1 MFTRKIEKPKKPSR
15 EWPLDMTRFAPDLE
29 DDEEFEPPPPMDT
42 SHIERK
48 WLGVAYADQSA
59 AQKLDIYLPDKGD
72 GPFPVVVTIHGG
84 AWMFGDKGDI
94 MNLHFLEGLK
104 RNFAVVC
111 MNYRLSGE
119 AKFPKQIH
127 DCKAAIRYL
136 RANAEKYCLDVN
148 RIAAWGASA
157 GAHLAALLGTS
168 RKVRKLEDFTMGNP
182 LTSSA
187 VHAVVDW
194 YGPTENFLKMDEQ
207 LKASGM
213 GEPDH
218 SSPDSPESL
227 LLGQPITEV
236 PDLVRFASPM
246 TYIKAN
252 MPPFLIQHGLKDEVV
267 PVQQSLNFAAE
278 IEKATD
284 SKRVT
289 LELIKDATHGDP
301 LFESPQNVAHVLDF
315 IEQHL
320 KPPRQKK

>member
-1 MFTRKIEKPKKPSR
+1 
-15 EWPLDMTRFAPDLE
+15 MTRFAPDLE
-29 DDEEFEPPPPMDT
+29 DEEEFEPPPPMDT

-48 WLGVAYADQSA
+48 WLDVPYADQSP

-72 GPFPVVVTIHGG
+72 GPFPVIVTIHGG
-84 AWMFGDKGDI
+84 AWLFGDKGDI

-119 AKFPKQIH
+119 AQFPKQIY
-127 DCKAAIRYL
+127 DCKAAVRHL
-136 RANAEKYCLDVN
+136 RANAETYHLDVN

-182 LTSSA
+182 RASSA

-194 YGPTENFLKMDEQ
+194 YGPTESFLKMDEQ
-207 LKASGM
+207 LIASGM
-213 GEPDH
+213 GKPDH
-218 SSPDSPESL
+218 SAADSPESK
-227 LLGQPITEV
+227 LLGRPITEV

-252 MPPFLIQHGLKDEVV
+252 MPPFLIQHGLKDEIV
-267 PVQQSLNFAAE
+267 PIQQSLNFAAE
-278 IEKATD
+278 IERSAD

-289 LELIKDATHGDP
+289 LEILTDATHGDP
-301 LFESPQNVAHVLDF
+301 LFETPQNVARVLDF
-315 IEQHL
+315 LEQQL
-320 KPPRQKK
+320 KTLKSRR

>member
-1 MFTRKIEKPKKPSR
+1 MNITHDIE
-15 EWPLDMTRFAPDLE
+15 E
-29 DDEEFEPPPPMDT
+29 DDEFAPPPPMDT

-48 WLGVAYADQSA
+48 WVDVAYATQSP

-72 GPFPVVVTIHGG
+72 GPFPVIVTIHGG

-94 MNLHFLEGLK
+94 LNLHFLEGLK
-104 RNFAVVC
+104 RDFAVVC
-111 MNYRLSGE
+111 MNYRLSDE
-119 AKFPKQIH
+119 AKFPKQIY
-127 DCKAAIRYL
+127 DCKAAVRFL
-136 RANAEKYCLDVN
+136 RANAETYHLDVE

-168 RKVRKLEDFTMGNP
+168 RKVRKLEDFTLGNP
-182 LTSSA
+182 RFSSA

-218 SSPDSPESL
+218 SSPESPESL
-227 LLGQPITEV
+227 LLGRRITEV

-246 TYIKAN
+246 TYIKTN
-252 MPPFLIQHGLKDEVV
+252 MPPFLIQHGLKDSIV

-278 IEKATD
+278 IEKISDA
-284 SKRVT
+284 KRVT
-289 LELIKDATHGDP
+289 LEILNEADHGDP
-301 LFESPQNVAHVLDF
+301 LFETAENVSRVLDF
-315 IEQHL
+315 IEQQL
-320 KPPRQKK
+320 KPVKSRR

>member
-1 MFTRKIEKPKKPSR
+1 
-15 EWPLDMTRFAPDLE
+15 MTRVAPDLE
-29 DDEEFEPPPPMDT
+29 DEQEFEPPPPMDT

-48 WLGVAYADQSA
+48 WLDVPFADQSP
-59 AQKLDIYLPDKGD
+59 AQKLDIYLPDKGE
-72 GPFPVVVTIHGG
+72 GPFPVIVTIHGG
-84 AWMFGDKGDI
+84 AWMFGDKGDE
-94 MNLHFLEGLK
+94 MNLPFLEGLK

-111 MNYRLSGE
+111 LNYRLSGE
-119 AKFPKQIH
+119 AQFPRQIY
-127 DCKAAIRYL
+127 DCKAAVRFL
-136 RANAEKYCLDVN
+136 RAHAEKYHLDVE

-168 RKVRKLEDFTMGNP
+168 RKVRKLEDFMMGNP
-182 LTSSA
+182 QASSA

-207 LKASGM
+207 LAASGM

-218 SSPDSPESL
+218 SSPDSPESR
-227 LLGQPITEV
+227 LLGRPITEV

-246 TYIKAN
+246 TYIKSN
-252 MPPFLIQHGLKDEVV
+252 MPPFLIQHGLKDSIV

-289 LELIKDATHGDP
+289 LEILKEADHGDP
-301 LFESPQNVAHVLDF
+301 LFETPKNVARVLDF
-315 IEQHL
+315 LEEQL
-320 KPPRQKK
+320 KTVKSRQ

>member
-1 MFTRKIEKPKKPSR
+1 
-15 EWPLDMTRFAPDLE
+15 MTRFAPDLE
-29 DDEEFEPPPPMDT
+29 DEEEFEPPPPMDT

-48 WLGVAYADQSA
+48 WLDVPYADQSP

-72 GPFPVVVTIHGG
+72 GPFPVIVTIHGG
-84 AWMFGDKGDI
+84 AWLFGDKGDI

-119 AKFPKQIH
+119 AQFPKQIY
-127 DCKAAIRYL
+127 DCKAAVRHL
-136 RANAEKYCLDVN
+136 RANAETYHLDVN

-182 LTSSA
+182 RASSA

-194 YGPTENFLKMDEQ
+194 YGPTESFLKMDEQ
-207 LKASGM
+207 LIASGM
-213 GEPDH
+213 GKPDH
-218 SSPDSPESL
+218 SAADSPESK
-227 LLGQPITEV
+227 LLGRPITEV

-252 MPPFLIQHGLKDEVV
+252 MPPFLIQHGLKDEIV
-267 PVQQSLNFAAE
+267 PIQQSLNFAAE
-278 IEKATD
+278 IERSADT
-284 SKRVT
+284 KRVT
-289 LELIKDATHGDP
+289 LEILSDAGHGDP
-301 LFESPQNVAHVLDF
+301 LFETPQNVARVLDF
-315 IEQHL
+315 LEQQL
-320 KPPRQKK
+320 KTLKSRR

>member
-1 MFTRKIEKPKKPSR
+1 
-15 EWPLDMTRFAPDLE
+15 MTNITPE
-29 DDEEFEPPPPMDT
+29 IKEDEEFAPPPPMDT

-48 WLGVAYADQSA
+48 WLDVAYATQSP
-59 AQKLDIYLPDKGD
+59 AQKLDLYLPDQGD
-72 GPFPVVVTIHGG
+72 GPFPVIVSIHGG

-111 MNYRLSGE
+111 VNYRLSGE
-119 AKFPKQIH
+119 AQFPKQIY
-127 DCKAAIRYL
+127 DCKAAVRFL
-136 RANAEKYCLDVN
+136 RANAETYHLDVE

-168 RKVRKLEDFTMGNP
+168 RKVRKLEDFSMGNP
-182 LTSSA
+182 LASSA

-194 YGPTENFLKMDEQ
+194 YGPTESFLKMDEQ
-207 LKASGM
+207 LIASGM

-218 SSPDSPESL
+218 SAADSPESL
-227 LLGQPITEV
+227 LLGKPITEV

-252 MPPFLIQHGLKDEVV
+252 MPPFLIQHGLKDSVV
-267 PVQQSLNFAAE
+267 PVQQSMNFAAE
-278 IEKATD
+278 IERGAG

-289 LELIKDATHGDP
+289 LEILNDADHGDP
-301 LFESPQNVAHVLDF
+301 LFETPQNVARVLDF
-315 IEQHL
+315 LEQQL
-320 KPPRQKK
+320 KTVKSRR

>member
-1 MFTRKIEKPKKPSR
+1 MNITHGFE
-15 EWPLDMTRFAPDLE
+15 E
-29 DDEEFEPPPPMDT
+29 DEEFAPPPPMDT

-48 WLGVAYADQSA
+48 WLDVAYAAQSP
-59 AQKLDIYLPDKGD
+59 AQKLDIYLPNKGD

-94 MNLHFLEGLK
+94 LNLHFLEGLK

-111 MNYRLSGE
+111 MNYRLSDE
-119 AKFPKQIH
+119 AKFPKQIY
-127 DCKAAIRYL
+127 DCKAAVRFL
-136 RANAEKYCLDVN
+136 RASAETYHLDVE

-168 RKVRKLEDFTMGNP
+168 RKVRKLEDFAMGNP
-182 LTSSA
+182 KHSSA

-194 YGPTENFLKMDEQ
+194 YGPTESFLKMDEQ
-207 LKASGM
+207 LVASGM

-218 SSPDSPESL
+218 SSPESPESL
-227 LLGQPITEV
+227 LLGHPITEV

-252 MPPFLIQHGLKDEVV
+252 MPPFLIQHGLKDSIV

-284 SKRVT
+284 AKRVS
-289 LELIKDATHGDP
+289 LEILNEADHGDP
-301 LFESPQNVAHVLDF
+301 LFETAENVSRVLDF
-315 IEQHL
+315 LEQQL
-320 KPPRQKK
+320 KPVKSRR